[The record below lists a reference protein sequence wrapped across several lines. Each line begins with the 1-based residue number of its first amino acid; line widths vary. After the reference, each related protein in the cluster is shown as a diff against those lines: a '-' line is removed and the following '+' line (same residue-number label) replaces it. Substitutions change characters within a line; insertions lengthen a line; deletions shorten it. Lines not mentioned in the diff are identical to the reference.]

1 MKYVV
6 ITAVGEDRTGIVNE
20 LSNEILKDGGNIEDS
35 RMAVLGGAFSLI
47 MLVAGEQNA
56 IDKLLTQIPNMER
69 KLGLTVVIKKTTPPK
84 PKEGPLIPYRVDIVS
99 MDHPGIV
106 HDVANFFDNKHI
118 NIEDMSTATYAAA
131 HTGTPIFSMHLTI
144 AVHADA
150 SIAELRHE
158 FQEFCDEL
166 NLDASMEP
174 TPTIAP

>member
-20 LSNEILKDGGNIEDS
+20 LSDEILKDGGNIEDS

-47 MLVAGEQNA
+47 MLVAGEQRA
-56 IDKLLTQIPNMER
+56 IDTMLTQIPGMEE
-69 KLGLTVVIKKTTPPK
+69 KLGLTMVVKETKPK
-84 PKEGPLIPYRVDIVS
+84 PLQDQIIPYRVDIVS

-106 HDVANFFDNKHI
+106 HDVANFFDGKDI

-166 NLDASMEP
+166 NLDVTMEP
-174 TPTIAP
+174 APAIVP

>member
-6 ITAVGEDRTGIVNE
+6 ITAVGEDRTGIVSE
-20 LSNEILKDGGNIEDS
+20 LSDEILKDGGNIEDS
-35 RMAVLGGAFSLI
+35 RMAVLGGAFSLV
-47 MLVAGEQNA
+47 MLVAGEQRS
-56 IDKLLTQIPNMER
+56 IDTMLKQIPAMER
-69 KLGLTVVIKKTTPPK
+69 KLGLTMVVRKTKPK
-84 PKEGPLIPYRVDIVS
+84 PHKDPLIPYRVDIVS

-106 HDVANFFDNKHI
+106 HDVANFFHAKDI

-150 SIAELRHE
+150 SIGELRHE

-174 TPTIAP
+174 AAIAAP

>member
-47 MLVAGEQNA
+47 MLVAGEQEA
-56 IDKLLTQIPNMER
+56 VDKLLTKIPNMEQ
-69 KLGLTVVIKKTTPPK
+69 KLGLTMVIKKTKPK
-84 PKEGPLIPYRVDIVS
+84 PQLEPLIPYRVDIVS

-106 HDVANFFDNKHI
+106 HDVANFFDGKDI
-118 NIEDMSTATYAAA
+118 NIEDMSTATYSAA

-150 SIAELRHE
+150 SIAELRQE

-174 TPTIAP
+174 APMVVP

>member
-6 ITAVGEDRTGIVNE
+6 ITAVGGDRTGIVNE

-47 MLVAGEQNA
+47 MLVAGEQQA
-56 IDKLLTQIPNMER
+56 IDKLLTQIPDMER
-69 KLGLTVVIKKTTPPK
+69 KLGLTMVIKKTAPK
-84 PKEGPLIPYRVDIVS
+84 PQQDPLIPYRIDIVS

-106 HDVANFFDNKHI
+106 HDVAHFFDDKGI

-144 AVHADA
+144 AVNAEA
-150 SIAELRHE
+150 SIAELRNE

-174 TPTIAP
+174 APIVAP